1 MFEVL
6 AIRGSLSVLKLLS
19 ERSSKLDEGGLVGG
33 GVVSARA
40 FVDFI
45 LVIRFTGEGDLFP
58 EDRDLRMLCGRDIIF
73 DAAGR
78 KLECP

>member
-1 MFEVL
+1 VL

-19 ERSSKLDEGGLVGG
+19 ERSSKLDEGGLLG
-33 GVVSARA
+33 GVTVSART

-45 LVIRFTGEGDLFP
+45 LVIRFAGEGDRFP
-58 EDRDLRMLCGRDIIF
+58 GDRDLLMPCGRDIIL
-73 DAAGR
+73 DAVGR